1 MSQLTD
7 NVTQQ
12 EAGIIAQALQQIRTQ
27 IETLALIHFQTSAA
41 PINGL
46 ADKFRDFHDVVVAA
60 EKKHREYMESITPRP
75 NVVVGASPAAES
87 NISEF
92 PATPSYPDPDPT
104 EER

>member
-1 MSQLTD
+1 MSHLTD

-27 IETLALIHFQTSAA
+27 IETLALVHFQTSAA

-46 ADKFRDFHDVVVAA
+46 ADKFRDFHDVVVGA
-60 EKKHREYMESITPRP
+60 EKTHQEYMVSITPKP
-75 NVVVGASPAAES
+75 NVVVGASSEPVMPDPS

-92 PATPSYPDPDPT
+92 HKGDPDPT
-104 EER
+104 E

>member
-27 IETLALIHFQTSAA
+27 IETLSLIHFQTSAA

-46 ADKFRDFHDVVVAA
+46 ADKFRDFHEVVVAA
-60 EKKHREYMESITPRP
+60 EKKHQEYMVSITPRP
-75 NVVVGASPAAES
+75 NVVVGPHVPSPDAES

-92 PATPSYPDPDPT
+92 HKGDPDPT